1 MAFDRT
7 TLIRGPG
14 YGTLG
19 SSTTPSTTTNLIQSS
34 NDAKVI
40 FDAVNDDLMVSTQG
54 KVDETRRDR
63 KVRLSLTP
71 KAYTPTQATLLA
83 WMFAQCNQLPVIGA
97 SLCGGTDTPFLYLG
111 SNGDQLVL
119 FNACVPKPPHLN
131 LDINK
136 DLLGPLEIVG
146 LIRNNFDPETA
157 NSIFSW
163 TTGISYAAPVLLQTG
178 VVIGRQRY
186 GMYWAAGNTAAGNS
200 HFGSAFSASAF
211 QGKEGITIDFQAD
224 WQEETVQ
231 GLTVDYKLGEKGLH
245 AMARL
250 IPAGPTATDIIAC
263 QQFQGTGSKHG
274 SRLTANT
281 AMGDAIFYGQ
291 IGGTF
296 TIKNAVLKT
305 AGFVFG
311 GKPLRTGEIG
321 LMGTFNLTGTP
332 STGGVLL
339 A

>member
-1 MAFDRT
+1 MVELERQSGA
-7 TLIRGPG
+7 GP
-14 YGTLG
+14 
-19 SSTTPSTTTNLIQSS
+19 NHQQ
-34 NDAKVI
+34 V
-40 FDAVNDDLMVSTQG
+40 AVG
-54 KVDETRRDR
+54 PE
-63 KVRLSLTP
+63 
-71 KAYTPTQATLLA
+71 
-83 WMFAQCNQLPVIGA
+83 
-97 SLCGGTDTPFLYLG
+97 
-111 SNGDQLVL
+111 
-119 FNACVPKPPHLN
+119 
-131 LDINK
+131 

-200 HFGSAFSASAF
+200 HFGSASSASAF